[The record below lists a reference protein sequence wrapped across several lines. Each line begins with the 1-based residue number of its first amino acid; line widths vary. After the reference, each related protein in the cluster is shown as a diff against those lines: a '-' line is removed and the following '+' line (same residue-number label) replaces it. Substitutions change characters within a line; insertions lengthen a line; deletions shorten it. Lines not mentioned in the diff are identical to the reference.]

1 MASMK
6 INVLL
11 FCCLVGLSATAQEKE
26 GFELVKKDG
35 DITVYERWIDY
46 PNSNPPYKAR
56 EVLSEFYFNSTMYKG
71 LRLMQDEEKIY
82 RWQNHVTKFEVYK
95 QPDSTIWHEYSYH
108 DIPWPV
114 SDQDHYLVYTL
125 SVVSSTKLF
134 VTFASL
140 VDAARAPVNKSVT
153 RMELSGSWTFEQLT
167 PTRTKV
173 TYRIISKPIGIP
185 KWLTDPIIRSNI
197 MTTMKEYIDVIE
209 GRR

>member
-1 MASMK
+1 MK

-11 FCCLVGLSATAQEKE
+11 YCCLVGFSAAAQEKD

-35 DITVYERWIDY
+35 NISVYERWINY
-46 PNSNPPYKAR
+46 PNADPPFEAR
-56 EVLSEFYFNSTMYKG
+56 EVMSIFYFNSTIYNG
-71 LRLMQDEEKIY
+71 LHLMQDEEKIFK
-82 RWQNHVTKFEVYK
+82 WQNHVSKFEVYP
-95 QPDSTIWHEYSYH
+95 QSDTTYWFEYSYH

-114 SDQDHYLVYTL
+114 SDQDHYLVYNL
-125 SVVSSTKLF
+125 SVPNPGKLF
-134 VTFASL
+134 VTFDSK
-140 VDAARAPVNKSVT
+140 VDATKAPVEKGVT
-153 RMELSGSWTFEQLT
+153 RMELTGSWTFEQIT

-197 MTTMKEYIDVIE
+197 MTTMKEFIDVIE